1 MAAFHTIDG
10 QALPLKR
17 EAFTSAR
24 ARATYAAVQ
33 WYPYYQLLDAKIF
46 EDFGVKFDALI
57 VEVSPELP
65 QVKKHDIRYR
75 EPLALCFDHEDRG
88 LPRVQA
94 LRKDFPFDVSHLNL
108 VPADTPREL
117 CLYNEPLDVVRLTWT
132 APEFLGRI
140 ATWLA
145 KTATGTLHAPDQP
158 LEPFLLPL
166 ANEVIVP
173 YDLFGAPKPEG
184 KRLVAF
190 PIVRQE
196 KPLRYSV
203 RLQWQPVKEA
213 LKLPWVLFAL
223 LLRTAPCVHGLIHE
237 TPRHLKDLHDLL
249 AREGIVFIEW
259 LRENLREFYVEQPS
273 PRGCDSLLVLLE
285 IPQQRNPDSPVERT
299 EQWALV
305 IGKNI
310 IETSLAVRACAKSPE
325 GRYAPLLTFGKEL
338 PLEVDA
344 LTLTPIEPLRV
355 IPELTR
361 KNAINYSGITSGKT
375 DPRCVLVGAGALGSQ
390 IYLALARMGWGDWS
404 FVDEDIFLPHNTVR
418 HVLGDACVGLYK
430 AQALRWTAE
439 LLVPYNAPRGAIS
452 ANATDF
458 NRNELLARTFKE
470 ADIIVDT
477 STSLA
482 VARAL
487 ARDVD
492 TKARLISAFLAP
504 SGKDCAVMIESAD
517 RTFRLDAVEQQY
529 YRAILRDDRL
539 QGHLQKHSG
548 SIRYGGSCRDVTTA
562 IAQDD
567 ILLHAGI
574 LAKQIRRGVERDE
587 PQSTVWRS
595 SECGSVERVSIA
607 LVTPKSHEIA
617 GWQVVYDDAVV
628 ERCSEIR
635 RQKLP
640 NETGGILVGYFD
652 AVRKIVYLVDALPA
666 PVDSVEHKT
675 AFIRGVKCLR
685 ASLATI
691 GEKTAQIVH
700 YIGEWHSHP
709 DGIDVRMSTDD
720 ERLLSEIAEEMRF
733 EGWPG
738 IILIS
743 GDERQCAIH
752 VQNSEDY

>member
-1 MAAFHTIDG
+1 MDALYIIEG
-10 QALPLKR
+10 QILPLRK
-17 EAFTSAR
+17 EALTSAR
-24 ARATYAAVQ
+24 ARATYAALQ
-33 WYPYYQLLDAKIF
+33 WYHYYQLLDAKIF
-46 EDFGVKFDALI
+46 EEFGLKFDALI

-140 ATWLA
+140 TTWLA

-173 YDLFGAPKPEG
+173 CDLFGAPKPDG

-213 LKLPWVLFAL
+213 LKRPWVLFVL
-223 LLRTAPCVHGLIHE
+223 LLRTAPRVHGLIHE
-237 TPRHLKDLHDLL
+237 ASRHLKDLHDLL
-249 AREGIVFIEW
+249 AREGIGFIEW
-259 LRENLREFYVEQPS
+259 LRENLRELYVERPS
-273 PRGCDSLLVLLE
+273 PRDCDLLLVLLE
-285 IPQQRNPDSPVERT
+285 IPQQRTPDSSVERT

-325 GRYAPLLTFGKEL
+325 GRYVPLLTFGKEL
-338 PLEVDA
+338 PLEADA
-344 LTLTPIEPLRV
+344 LTQIPVEPLRV

-361 KNAINYSGITSGKT
+361 QNAINYSGITSGKT
-375 DPRCVLVGAGALGSQ
+375 DLRCVLVGTGALGSQ
-390 IYLALARMGWGDWS
+390 IYLALARMGWGDWR
-404 FVDEDIFLPHNTVR
+404 FVDEDVFLPHNTVR
-418 HVLGDACVGLYK
+418 HVLGDACVGFYK

-439 LLVPYNAPRGAIS
+439 LLVPYNAPRDAIS
-452 ANATDF
+452 ANAMDF
-458 NRNELLARTFKE
+458 ARNELLAQAFKE
-470 ADIIVDT
+470 ADMILDA

-492 TKARLISAFLAP
+492 TRARLVSAFLTP
-504 SGKDCAVMIESAD
+504 SGKDSAIMIESAD
-517 RTFRLDAVEQQY
+517 RTYRLDALEQQY
-529 YRAILRDDRL
+529 YRAILRDERL
-539 QGHLQKHSG
+539 EGHLERHSG
-548 SIRYGGSCRDVTTA
+548 SLRYGGSCRDVTTF

-567 ILLHAGI
+567 IILHAGI
-574 LAKQIRRGVERDE
+574 LAKQVRRGVEQDD
-587 PQSTVWRS
+587 PQLTIWRS
-595 SECGSVERVSIA
+595 SEDGSVERISIA
-607 LVTPKSHEIA
+607 GAAPRSDEVA
-617 GWQVVYDDAVV
+617 GWRILYDHALI
-628 ERCSEIR
+628 ERCYELRSH
-635 RQKLP
+635 KLP

-652 AVRKIVYLVDALPA
+652 ALRKILYLVDALPA
-666 PVDSVEHKT
+666 PPDSLEHKT
-675 AFIRGVKCLR
+675 AFIRGVKGLR

-700 YIGEWHSHP
+700 YVGEWHSHP
-709 DGIDVRMSTDD
+709 IGVDVQMSRPD
-720 ERLLSEIAEEMRF
+720 ECLLREIADEMRF

-738 IILIS
+738 IILIV
-743 GDERQCAIH
+743 GDERQCAVYVEASAI
-752 VQNSEDY
+752 S